1 MSNSVVLVTGASRGL
16 GYATAKAL
24 ASPQRHILALARTT
38 GGLEELS
45 DEIAAAGGQSTLV
58 PLDLTDEDG
67 LKRMCRAIHD
77 RWGRLDGLIH
87 MAAHAPPRA
96 PADLIV
102 AKDWDKCMAINVTAT
117 QRLLALTKPLI
128 PPTGR
133 IVVATDAHG
142 ASFFGAYGASKAAQ
156 AALVQSLANETRN
169 TGPNVAMFHPAP
181 MPTALRAR
189 FYPGEN
195 REALTPP
202 EAEAARLLDTHPI
215 P

>member
-1 MSNSVVLVTGASRGL
+1 MGNSVVLVTGASRGL
-16 GYATAKAL
+16 GYATAKSL
-24 ASPQRHILALARTT
+24 AAPHRHILALGRTT
-38 GGLEELS
+38 GALEELS
-45 DEIAAAGGQSTLV
+45 DEIAGLGGQSTLI

-77 RWGRLDGLIH
+77 RWGRLDALIH
-87 MAAHAPPRA
+87 LAAHAPPRA
-96 PADLIV
+96 PADMIV
-102 AKDWDKCMAINVTAT
+102 AKDWDKTFAINVHAT
-117 QRLLALTKPLI
+117 QRLLALVKPLI

-133 IVVATDAHG
+133 MIVATDSHG

-169 TGPNVAMFHPAP
+169 TGPNVVLFHPAP

-195 REALTPP
+195 REALTPT
-202 EAEAARLLDTHPI
+202 EAEAARLLETHPI